1 MGFLWFGKNID
12 TWKDV
17 GETKDL
23 QAQRS
28 KLNSEWKLLLAR
40 KQESQSQFEKYL
52 EEAEKDSTSDSEAEL
67 AAYEMGRITKAIRR
81 FDEEINLTQ
90 VNLGILD
97 GVLALKDAEKRDDDL
112 GITLGKLSP
121 SDLQATIIRAT
132 QARDEQ
138 KLNTKELHTV
148 VTSQT
153 STLHIEVE
161 KDDDMKAAMAQIQA
175 RKNARA

>member
-12 TWKDV
+12 AWKDI

-23 QAQRS
+23 RAQRS
-28 KLNSEWKLLLAR
+28 KLNGEWKLLLAR
-40 KQESQSQFEKYL
+40 KQESQSQFGKYL
-52 EEAEKDSTSDSEAEL
+52 AEAAKDSTSDSEAEL

-97 GVLALKDAEKRDDDL
+97 GVLALKDAEIRDIEL
-112 GITLGKLSP
+112 GISLGKLSP
-121 SDLQATIIRAT
+121 EDLQAALIRAS

-138 KLNTKELHTV
+138 KLNTKEMHTI

-161 KDDDMKAAMAQIQA
+161 KDDDSKAAMAQIQA
-175 RKNARA
+175 LKDARA